1 MCTANC
7 LCQECYESE
16 HFSIESF
23 QIHMEYLPVPS
34 LTLRIRYASE
44 HPTILFSF
52 GIFCFTRCHCVL
64 RTTSMVKPWKFCH
77 PGKSVIRIRI
87 GRCQFRPR
95 SRSLGDTTSLFSLVL
110 LFPFGGNFGHI
121 LFYCFA
127 FIQWNDIQWN
137 DLRGQPIS
145 AFLMKGCF
153 VDSIDIDGFNWIRIT
168 DQIK

>member
-1 MCTANC
+1 MPSVLRIRPFLDRIFPDSHGISACSTMT
-7 LCQECYESE
+7 LC
-16 HFSIESF
+16 
-23 QIHMEYLPVPS
+23 
-34 LTLRIRYASE
+34 IRYASE

-52 GIFCFTRCHCVL
+52 GVFCFTRCNCVL

-77 PGKSVIRIRI
+77 PGKQVIRMGI

-95 SRSLGDTTSLFSLVL
+95 SRSLGDTTSLFFLVL
-110 LFPFGGNFGHI
+110 LFPLGGNFGHI
-121 LFYCFA
+121 LFYCVA
-127 FIQWNDIQWN
+127 FIQWN
-137 DLRGQPIS
+137 DLRGQPIL